1 MKKTTR
7 KIVLLMAAIALVAN
21 MSGCGGDNTSEAP
34 DGLWDSS
41 NRSIQKDYTIDGN
54 FGNTGN
60 SVNGESKFSGTYYED
75 YGINPDTKVS
85 EDSQSTF
92 ALDVDTASYTK
103 ARNYIERGVLP
114 PKESVRVEE
123 FINYFKRHY
132 TPPTNDTFSIYTE
145 VAPSLSKKGY
155 HVMEVGVQG
164 KEVSLGEKKD
174 SVLTFVIDV
183 SGSMNMDN
191 RLGLVKQ
198 SLNILVDQL
207 GENDSIGIVVYG
219 TDGRTL
225 LEHTS
230 ADNKRLIKEKINKL
244 EPEGSTNASEGLRLG
259 YKMAD
264 KNFRDNANNRI
275 ILCTDGVA
283 NQGLTDAEKILKTIE
298 DYSAKGVT
306 LSSIGF
312 GMDNYNDIFLEKLA
326 DKGDGNYSYIDS
338 LDEAKKIF
346 TDELTSVLQVI
357 AKDAKAQVEFDKN
370 SVETYR
376 LIGYENRS
384 IQDKDFEKDSID
396 AGEIGAGHAVTALY
410 ELKLKEDAK
419 DDLAVVK
426 LRYKDPQTDKVDE
439 VIKTVKA
446 AEVKKDFYSA
456 TPRFRFVNM
465 VSQFAENLRSSE
477 YSSISIKQIY
487 EFLKNEESKLAASD
501 EDKEFI
507 ELVRKASN
515 IGSNKQRE

>member
-1 MKKTTR
+1 
-7 KIVLLMAAIALVAN
+7 MAAISLTVN
-21 MSGCGGDNTSEAP
+21 MTGCGGSYEP
-34 DGLWDSS
+34 DGNTTADRSS
-41 NRSIQKDYTIDGN
+41 EWNSN
-54 FGNTGN
+54 HNTNKGT
-60 SVNGESKFSGTYYED
+60 VVDGESKFSGTYYED
-75 YGINPDTKVS
+75 YGINPYTKVS

-103 ARNYIERGVLP
+103 VRNYIEKGVLP

-123 FINYFKRHY
+123 FINYFKRQY

-145 VAPSLSKKGY
+145 IAPSFSRKGY
-155 HVMEVGVQG
+155 HVMEVGIQG
-164 KEVSLGEKKD
+164 KEVSFAEKKD

-183 SGSMNMDN
+183 SGSMNMEN
-191 RLGLVKQ
+191 RLGLVKE
-198 SLNILVDQL
+198 SLDILVDQL

-230 ADNKRLIKEKINKL
+230 AANKKLIKEKINQL
-244 EPEGSTNASEGLRLG
+244 EPEGSTNASEGLSLG

-283 NQGLTDAEKILKTIE
+283 NQGLTDAEEILKTIE
-298 DYSAKGVT
+298 DYSTKGVT

-326 DKGDGNYSYIDS
+326 NKGDGNYFYIDT

-346 TDELTSVLQVI
+346 TNELTSVLQII
-357 AKDAKAQVEFDKN
+357 AKDAKAQVEFDE
-370 SVETYR
+370 STVETYR
-376 LIGYENRS
+376 LIGYENRN
-384 IQDKDFEKDSID
+384 IEDKDFENDKID

-419 DDLAVVK
+419 DDIAVVK
-426 LRYKDPQTDKVDE
+426 LRYKDPETNKANE
-439 VIKTVKA
+439 ISKTVTNSEIKN
-446 AEVKKDFYSA
+446 DFYSA
-456 TPRFRFVNM
+456 TPRFRFINM
-465 VSQFAENLRSSE
+465 VSQFAENLRNSE
-477 YSSISIKQIY
+477 YSSLSIDKIY
-487 EFLKNEESKLAASD
+487 DFLKNEESKLVVRD
-501 EDKEFI
+501 EDREFI

-515 IGSNKQRE
+515 IGSNKLRE